1 MKQLMCEMAG
11 RVAWAVVA
19 MMASGGVGHVSA
31 AEPVRPQ
38 GPDFLRDIRPIFK
51 AHCFRCHGPGNNEGE
66 FRLDRKPLAMKGGE
80 TGQALVPGQAETSL
94 LVRLVKGH
102 GPGDTRMPPEGE
114 GRALRPDEIRLITE
128 WINRGAAWPDGIDDQ
143 ADRLSLWSLRP
154 IRRPK
159 VPRVGDRDWVQNPID
174 NFILSELEARQMT
187 ASPRA
192 EPRHLVRRASL
203 DLLGLPPDPGAV
215 DRFSTEATPE
225 AFARVVDRLL
235 ANPHYGER
243 WGRHWLDL
251 VRYADTN
258 GYEVDGVKPLA
269 WKYRDWVIG
278 ALNSDRP
285 YDRFVIDQIA
295 GDEIAGAT
303 TETVLATG
311 FHRVGPWDA
320 ERGASV
326 QKSEVIAE
334 LYNELDDMV
343 STTSQVFLGLTMGCA
358 RCHDHKFDPLT
369 AKDYYSMVAVFR
381 GLKREHKG
389 RAELSRA
396 ALPPGQL
403 AGKDLKTQ
411 PKGYFFFEPSP
422 TPPVTHLLKRGNPNQ
437 LGQVV
442 SAAVPA
448 ALVDK
453 QPVFDTA
460 DKFTSRR
467 RISLARWI
475 MAGDNPLTRRVIVN
489 RVWQYHFSTGLV
501 RTANDFGV
509 RGSLP
514 THPELLDWLS
524 EWFREEAGYSLKKL
538 HRLIMTS
545 RTYATSK
552 RAIPANAEK
561 DVDNLLLSHFP
572 VRRLEV
578 EAIRDS
584 MLAVSGRLNDRL
596 YGAPMYPFIP
606 KDALRSGYNPA
617 GVWQPFNETE
627 ASRRTVYSFLK
638 RTLVIPFLETL
649 DFCDTARSADRREVT
664 TVAPQALE
672 LFNGEFVNRQSRHFA
687 DRIIAEVG
695 PSAGAQLDHGFRLA
709 LGRLPTPGERAS
721 LAKFLSNET
730 SVLLAED
737 RRRLGRGA
745 TTETEAGGIVKSGLT
760 LWLDAA
766 HGVTLNDQKHVSRW
780 SSRVGSL
787 VATAHGDPQQ
797 VGRALGKHTAINFQG
812 KDWFGI
818 NAPPVTGQQFTV
830 VAVVTDRPAGGP
842 KGSHRNLIGNW
853 NGGRGNSTTSIFL
866 GTTAAAKGG
875 RSVRLTDAFAHRDK
889 LVLAKPAVPF
899 VLTGI
904 AESSNASVFQN
915 GRLLDRLGSALPSR
929 KLDTDWTIG
938 RQGTL
943 DSEYWNGL
951 VAELLVWDRA
961 LTEAEL
967 ASVWKHLGSKY
978 GVVDQ
983 GRPRQPLT
991 VAAARQQALVQ
1002 VCRVILNLNEF
1013 VYSD

>member
-1 MKQLMCEMAG
+1 MMVRNLPGWGLLALLMVGAT
-11 RVAWAVVA
+11 
-19 MMASGGVGHVSA
+19 GGVDA
-31 AEPVRPQ
+31 AEPA
-38 GPDFLRDIRPIFK
+38 FLRDVRPIFK
-51 AHCFRCHGPGNNEGE
+51 AHCFRCHGAKNTEGE
-66 FRLDRKPLAMKGGE
+66 LRLDRKPLAFKGGE
-80 TGQALVPGQAETSL
+80 TGKAIVAGKAAASL
-94 LVRLVKGH
+94 LVQMIRGR
-102 GPGDTRMPPEGE
+102 GPGDSRMPPEGE
-114 GRALRPDEIRLITE
+114 GRALRPDEIRVITE
-128 WINRGAAWPDGIDDQ
+128 WINQGAAWPDGIDDQ

-159 VPRVGDRDWVQNPID
+159 IPAVQDPTWVQNPVD
-174 NFILSELEARQMT
+174 SFILAQLDAREMT
-187 ASPRA
+187 PSPRA
-192 EPRHLVRRASL
+192 RPRHLVRRASL
-203 DLLGLPPDPGAV
+203 DLLGLPPVPEVV
-215 DRFSTEATPE
+215 DGFVADGSPE

-285 YDRFVIDQIA
+285 YDRFVTEQLA

-334 LYNELDDMV
+334 LFNELDDMV

-369 AKDYYSMVAVFR
+369 ARDYYSMVAVFR

-389 RAELSRA
+389 RSELARA
-396 ALPPGQL
+396 ALPPVQL
-403 AGKDLKTQ
+403 AGKDLKSQ
-411 PKGYFFFEPSP
+411 PQGYFFFEPSP
-422 TPPVTHLLKRGNPNQ
+422 TPPVTHLLERGNPNEP
-437 LGQVV
+437 GVEV

-448 ALVDK
+448 ALVEK
-453 QPVFDTA
+453 QPAFDAA

-475 MAGDNPLTRRVIVN
+475 MSDDNPLTRRVIVN
-489 RVWQYHFSTGLV
+489 RIWQYHFGTGLV
-501 RTANDFGV
+501 RTSNDFGV

-514 THPELLDWLS
+514 THPELLDWLAD
-524 EWFREEAGYSLKKL
+524 WFGEEAGYSLKTL

-552 RAIPANAEK
+552 RATAANAEK
-561 DVDNLLLSHFP
+561 DGDNLMLSHFP

-617 GVWQPFNETE
+617 GVWQPFNEID
-627 ASRRTVYSFLK
+627 ASRRTIYSFLK
-638 RTLVIPFLETL
+638 RTLIIPFLETL

-695 PSAGAQLDHGFRLA
+695 SSPGDQLDHGFRLA
-709 LGRLPTPGERAS
+709 LGRKPTRGERAS
-721 LAKFLSNET
+721 LLGFLASE
-730 SVLLAED
+730 SLLLLAED
-737 RRRLGRGA
+737 HRRFERETNGGRA
-745 TTETEAGGIVKSGLT
+745 TGPVGEITETGLT
-760 LWLDAA
+760 LWLDAS
-766 HGVTLNDQKHVSRW
+766 HGVTLDKQQHVSRW
-780 SSRVGSL
+780 ASRVGFL
-787 VATAHGDPQQ
+787 VATGHGDPLVADQ
-797 VGRALGKHTAINFQG
+797 AIGKHPAINFEG
-812 KDWFGI
+812 KDWFGLDK
-818 NAPPVTGQQFTV
+818 PPVTGQQFTII
-830 VAVVTDRPAGGP
+830 AVVTDRPAGGQP
-842 KGSHRNLIGNW
+842 GPHRNLVGNW
-853 NGGRGNSTTSIFL
+853 DGGRGNSTTSIFL
-866 GTTAAAKGG
+866 GTTAGPKGL
-875 RSVRLTDAFAHRDK
+875 RTVRLTDAFALRDK
-889 LVLAKPAVPF
+889 LAVTKPASPF
-899 VLTGI
+899 LLTGV
-904 AESSNASVFQN
+904 AESSNARVFQN
-915 GRLLDRLGSALPSR
+915 NRLLDQLGSPLPTR
-929 KLDTDWTIG
+929 KLGTGWTIG

-967 ASVWKHLGSKY
+967 VSAWRRLGSKY
-978 GVVDQ
+978 GVVDPVE
-983 GRPRQPLT
+983 PREPLT
-991 VAAARQQALVQ
+991 VAAARRQALVQ

-1013 VYSD
+1013 VYAD